1 MAATYQAPTRTQAPT
16 PNLGTTISGI
26 ALLPRS
32 HQTSSTRSTDGLPYV
47 LLVELAWWF
56 GGVAQALTGS
66 ARRTVAACTRHVPGR
81 LRSPVE
87 ARSTP
92 GRRRVPVRCRRA
104 LVPGE
109 GTGRW
114 RVRAR
119 RLRVR
124 TRPRSQAVHGARHAQ
139 THEPGEWVGPNQPL
153 THEPGDCRAP
163 NQPPDPR
170 ARRPHGAH
178 TTPDLPPQLPARDQ
192 GRPAAPTHRPSSPH
206 GPERPTG
213 VGRRGRTWCRGR
225 PVRPFGGGWCSGGRG
240 GRIGRRR

>member
-16 PNLGTTISGI
+16 PKLGTTISGI

-139 THEPGEWVGPNQPL
+139 THEPGEWVGPKQPL

-163 NQPPDPR
+163 NQPPRPTSPATAWGPHNPRPAAPAPRTGPR
-170 ARRPHGAH
+170 APGRPD
-178 TTPDLPPQLPARDQ
+178 PPPQLPARTRTSYRRWQAGQNVVPRPPSTTFRRGVVQRGQ
-192 GRPAAPTHRPSSPH
+192 GRPDWP
-206 GPERPTG
+206 
-213 VGRRGRTWCRGR
+213 
-225 PVRPFGGGWCSGGRG
+225 
-240 GRIGRRR
+240 